1 MGSARS
7 ELSPHMRQYAERF
20 DDRGDIHWL
29 PYLMYFHP
37 ANHRSEVVNTDR
49 LGFRYSHGPE
59 GVRAAAGDLT
69 VSGPVRIMA
78 GSSTVFGIGASS
90 DAATLSSRLW
100 SRHAPSLPWLNF
112 GGRSFNSAQELILFA
127 LYRHLLPD
135 IDQVVLFSGFNDLGL
150 ARLPASLR
158 GDHGGFFNSADF
170 FGRMNKRG
178 RRGPRQ
184 PGPRQPGPR
193 QPGPRQRG
201 GDVAEP
207 APTLREQID
216 LAADLTARHLA
227 AWKALAAAAGARLTF
242 VLQPLAT
249 WIRDEPAPQER
260 RLFEELDRIA
270 DFSGVYGDIA
280 NRAVAGD
287 YAAALTRRC
296 AAIDV
301 SFVDFAP
308 LLAAAVDPGDWVFV
322 DRIHFTDLGHEVA
335 ATLLKDALS
344 L

>member
-1 MGSARS
+1 MCSARS
-7 ELSPHMRQYAERF
+7 ELTPHMQQYADKF
-20 DDRGDIHWL
+20 DDHGDIRWL

-49 LGFRYSHGPE
+49 LGFRYSHGPQ
-59 GVRAAAGDLT
+59 GSRAAAGDLT

-100 SRHAPSLPWLNF
+100 SKHAPSLPWLNF

-170 FGRMNKRG
+170 FGRMDGGR
-178 RRGPRQ
+178 RRGPLR
-184 PGPRQPGPR
+184 
-193 QPGPRQRG
+193 RG
-201 GDVAEP
+201 GGAAEP
-207 APTLREQID
+207 VPALSDQID

-227 AWKALAAAAGARLTF
+227 AWKALAEAAGARLTF

-260 RLFEELDRIA
+260 RLFEDLDTIA

-287 YAAALTRRC
+287 YAAALARRC

-308 LLAAAVDPGDWVFV
+308 LLAAAVDPRDWVFV
-322 DRIHFTDLGHEVA
+322 DRIHFTDLGHDIA
-335 ATLLKDALS
+335 AALLTDALK

>member
-1 MGSARS
+1 MCSARS
-7 ELSPHMRQYAERF
+7 ELTPHMLQYAKKF
-20 DDRGDIHWL
+20 DDRGDIRWL

-37 ANHRSEVVNTDR
+37 ANYRSEVVNTDR
-49 LGFRYSHGPE
+49 LGFRYSHGPD

-69 VSGPVRIMA
+69 VSGPVRILA

-100 SRHAPSLPWLNF
+100 SKHAPSLPWLNF

-135 IDQVVLFSGFNDLGL
+135 IDQIVLFSGFNDLGL

-158 GDHGGFFNSADF
+158 GDHGGFFNSTDF
-170 FGRMNKRG
+170 FSRMNGG
-178 RRGPRQ
+178 RRHGPLR
-184 PGPRQPGPR
+184 RS
-193 QPGPRQRG
+193 G
-201 GDVAEP
+201 GAAEP
-207 APTLREQID
+207 VPTLREQVD

-227 AWKALAAAAGARLTF
+227 AWKALADAADARLTF
-242 VLQPLAT
+242 VLQPLTT

-260 RLFEELDRIA
+260 RLFEELDQIA

-287 YAAALTRRC
+287 YATALARRC

-308 LLAAAVDPGDWVFV
+308 LLAAAVDPRDWVFV
-322 DRIHFTDLGHEVA
+322 DRIHFTDLGHEIA
-335 ATLLKDALS
+335 AALLTDALK

>member
-1 MGSARS
+1 MCSARS
-7 ELSPHMRQYAERF
+7 ELTPHMLQYAEKF
-20 DDRGDIHWL
+20 DDRGDIRWL

-100 SRHAPSLPWLNF
+100 SKHAPSLPWLNF

-170 FGRMNKRG
+170 FGRMNGG
-178 RRGPRQ
+178 RRHGSLR
-184 PGPRQPGPR
+184 
-193 QPGPRQRG
+193 RG
-201 GDVAEP
+201 AGAAEP
-207 APTLREQID
+207 VPTLREQID

-227 AWKALAAAAGARLTF
+227 GWKALAEAADARLTF
-242 VLQPLAT
+242 VLQPLST

-260 RLFEELDRIA
+260 QLFEELDQIA

-287 YAAALTRRC
+287 YAAALARRC

-308 LLAAAVDPGDWVFV
+308 LLAAAVDPRDWVFV
-322 DRIHFTDLGHEVA
+322 DRIHFTDLGHEIVA
-335 ATLLKDALS
+335 ELLKDALKLS
-344 L
+344 